1 MGALKM
7 PEPEHIGVNQ
17 LTVKEKLGMNKNRH
31 KIKGIKGINSVI
43 KRQAQKHKTIVS
55 VIMEIENNVKNQEKQ
70 IELSLLGQGEWEIAP
85 EYQEFTIQEDSFYLM
100 TPKQRQNLLKKF
112 NSQNPKQKTS
122 EYMSL
127 QISNSIK
134 DKKKSISPSESGI
147 IYPPITVLINT
158 LFEIGKKIHSSA
170 KDLQS
175 NLYQLKII
183 IIRK

>member
-85 EYQEFTIQEDSFYLM
+85 EYQECTIQEDSFYLM

-122 EYMSL
+122 EYMPL

-147 IYPPITVLINT
+147 IYPP
-158 LFEIGKKIHSSA
+158 
-170 KDLQS
+170 
-175 NLYQLKII
+175 
-183 IIRK
+183 